1 MSATSTAT
9 GYPAGQCTAY
19 VASKLSW
26 VPHNWGNASGWLSD
40 AQNDGLT
47 VINGSSLASVQPGD
61 VAVIGS
67 NTSTANGKASSDG
80 HVGIVTAVD
89 AATGTVTLSS
99 ENWPEGDNSAN
110 LLTFNQGDIEGY
122 IIPPAGATTPASLLS
137 NNSSSSTPWYD
148 QLPVVGG
155 ALTAG
160 QSIATIGSD
169 LLDPSTYITIAWFGI
184 SIVLVFMGVRLI
196 LNKGSGAGTVINV
209 GKSLGKLAPEAAVA
223 A

>member
-1 MSATSTAT
+1 MSATTVA

-19 VASKLSW
+19 VASMLSW
-26 VPHNWGNASGWLSD
+26 VPKNWGNASGWLSD

-61 VAVIGS
+61 VAVIGA
-67 NTSTANGKASSDG
+67 NASTANGKASSSG

-137 NNSSSSTPWYD
+137 SSSSTPWYD

-184 SIVLVFMGVRLI
+184 SVVLVFMGVRLI
-196 LNKGSGAGTVINV
+196 LNKGSGAGTVVNI

>member
-1 MSATSTAT
+1 
-9 GYPAGQCTAY
+9 
-19 VASKLSW
+19 
-26 VPHNWGNASGWLSD
+26 
-40 AQNDGLT
+40 
-47 VINGSSLASVQPGD
+47 

-67 NTSTANGKASSDG
+67 NASTANGKASSDG

-99 ENWPEGDNSAN
+99 ENWPEGDDTAN

-137 NNSSSSTPWYD
+137 NTSSSSTPWYD

-196 LNKGSGAGTVINV
+196 LNKGSGAGAVINV
-209 GKSLGKLAPEAAVA
+209 GKSLGKLAPEAVVA